1 MVSIIYLRLT
11 GLANTAGNLDH
22 FSTRAPKISVGS
34 VFSVVKTPVATYDE
48 LILFKD

>member
-22 FSTRAPKISVGS
+22 FSIRAPKIS